1 MMKKTWLIPAI
12 LAINTG
18 AAFAGDMG
26 PVNTAEK
33 YTFKAGPYL
42 GGSTGIRVQ
51 FSGSPYTYYGQE
63 FILSGGFGHLWNQR
77 YYLAGEVFGSDSVR
91 LKNVDPTY
99 SPVNNIRTTW
109 SYGVDA
115 LPGIM
120 LNERTLG
127 YLRVGYARTELKVKT
142 NANYFNTTT
151 NKVYTAQMNG
161 LRLGLGMQTNIYK
174 NLDLRGEFIFTQ
186 YNHLDLHGDR
196 TSKFNSFS
204 LTDRPHA
211 MQGNIGLVYKFV

>member
-12 LAINTG
+12 LAVNTG
-18 AAFAGDMG
+18 VAIAGDMG
-26 PVNTAEK
+26 SMTMAEK

-42 GGSTGIRVQ
+42 GASTGIRVQ

-63 FILSGGFGHLWNQR
+63 FILSGGYGHLWNQR

-91 LKNVDPTY
+91 LKNVGPQF
-99 SPVNNIRTTW
+99 SPINNVRTTW

-120 LNERTLG
+120 LNDHTLG
-127 YLRVGYARTELKVKT
+127 YLRVGYARTELDIKT
-142 NANYFNTTT
+142 SSNFPNTRSDY
-151 NKVYTAQMNG
+151 VYKTQVNG

-174 NLDLRGEFIFTQ
+174 NLDLRGEFVFTQ
-186 YNHLDLHGDR
+186 YGHLNIHSYT
-196 TSKFNSFS
+196 TSGFNSFN
-204 LTDRPHA
+204 LTDRTHA